1 MERVEGKII
10 ESSNGTYPEY
20 KDGQPTGQQLPYVHL
35 VLVNKNANAIAVAS
49 GMVQRYNLNILFPS
63 VESYEEVKELCEPG
77 KLLPFFKEVVKV
89 APFGRV
95 WGPGTQRAG
104 EIITDAN
111 GNPISYDELL
121 VITIKEDVNAASEA
135 MRIRN
140 RGIKQGTMYEFTPS
154 QAHQEDPATADNN
167 VFMGG
172 GQGPQQTGSP
182 VGGQQPRP
190 QFLGNGRQ
198 H

>member
-63 VESYEEVKELCEPG
+63 VESYEGVKALCEPG

-104 EIITDAN
+104 EIIADAN
-111 GNPISYDELL
+111 GKPISYDELL

-172 GQGPQQTGSP
+172 GQAQQQTGSP

-190 QFLGNGRQ
+190 QFQGNGRQ